1 MQPLFS
7 TTAFQP
13 YSGAS
18 VPCVNGGIPCYL
30 PGELQAAYNFP
41 VGPGAPTGAGQTI
54 VVVTAYGAPFFAEDL
69 NAFAMATGVPYPPNV
84 TVVHQKTAMP
94 GAQGSGQTYKWQ
106 VETNLDAQWAYA
118 MAPKARIIVAVAN
131 SDDSLDIAQ
140 VMREVLPKYPGAIVT
155 QSFGMD
161 ETGLA
166 SDPAVVATFEP
177 MYLLSVLRGGTVV
190 AGSGDGGA
198 SNGTEFEQGPPP
210 LQIPDLIPS
219 VMASY
224 PASDPFVLAV
234 GGTMGNPYPDGL
246 LTDVGTYGAE
256 QVWNEINP
264 FTGRPGA
271 SGGAPSQV
279 FDAPPWQRSLKTK
292 DRLVPDVSYNA
303 ALVDGV
309 LVFLSCRGTPE
320 GVISFCNP
328 ANQGYVAVGG
338 TSAGA
343 PQWAAI
349 VALAN
354 QVRASQAR
362 PPLGLV
368 SPLLYD
374 LARSSRSYARDF
386 HDITVGNNALDFRA
400 LGGPI
405 SEFGFNAGP
414 GYDLASGLGTPNVAN
429 LLNDLS
435 QRGGTGEIPGNLKRL
450 LKDLKGHFKHH
461 QFKLGG

>member
-1 MQPLFS
+1 
-7 TTAFQP
+7 
-13 YSGAS
+13 
-18 VPCVNGGIPCYL
+18 
-30 PGELQAAYNFP
+30 
-41 VGPGAPTGAGQTI
+41 
-54 VVVTAYGAPFFAEDL
+54 
-69 NAFAMATGVPYPPNV
+69 
-84 TVVHQKTAMP
+84 
-94 GAQGSGQTYKWQ
+94 
-106 VETNLDAQWAYA
+106 
-118 MAPKARIIVAVAN
+118 
-131 SDDSLDIAQ
+131 
-140 VMREVLPKYPGAIVT
+140 
-155 QSFGMD
+155 
-161 ETGLA
+161 
-166 SDPAVVATFEP
+166 
-177 MYLLSVLRGGTVV
+177 MYLLSVLRGGTVL
-190 AGSGDGGA
+190 AASGDGGA
-198 SNGTEFEQGPPP
+198 SNATEFEQAT
-210 LQIPDLIPS
+210 QIPELVPS

-246 LTDVGTYGAE
+246 LTDAGTYGAE

-264 FTGRPGA
+264 FNGFPGA

-309 LVFLSCRGTPE
+309 LVFLSCRGDAN
-320 GVISFCNP
+320 GVITSCNP

-362 PPLGLV
+362 PPVGLV
-368 SPLLYD
+368 SPLLYE
-374 LARSSRSYARDF
+374 LAKSSRSYSRDF
-386 HDITVGNNALDFRA
+386 HDITVGNNALDYRA
-400 LGGPI
+400 IGGPI
-405 SEFGFNAGP
+405 SEFGFGAGP

-429 LLNDLS
+429 LVNDLA
-435 QRGGTGEIPGNLKRL
+435 QRGSGEIPGNLKRL
-450 LKDLKGHFKHH
+450 LRNLKTHFKHH